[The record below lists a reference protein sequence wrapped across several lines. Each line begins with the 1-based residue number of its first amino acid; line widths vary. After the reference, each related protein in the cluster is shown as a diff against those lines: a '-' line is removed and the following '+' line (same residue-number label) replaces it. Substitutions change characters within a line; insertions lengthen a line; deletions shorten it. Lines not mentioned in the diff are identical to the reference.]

1 MESTLFTALT
11 PNEEA
16 NLSGG
21 TKKADD
27 VKKSVALKLASLNLA
42 FASNSTKQTAIGGN
56 GGNGGTITIGGGK
69 GSPVVIVKSNISAN
83 GGNGGDATNAN
94 QTAQGVA
101 N

>member
-21 TKKADD
+21 TKKEEI
-27 VKKSVALKLASLNLA
+27 KKSLNLKLSSLKIA
-42 FASNSTKQTAIGGN
+42 FANNNTKQTAVGGN
-56 GGNGGTITIGGGK
+56 GGNGGNITIGGGK
-69 GSPVVIVKSNISAN
+69 GSPVVIVKSNVSAD
-83 GGNGGDATNAN
+83 GGPGGEAINSN
-94 QTAQGVA
+94 STAQGVA

>member
-21 TKKADD
+21 TSKSD
-27 VKKSVALKLASLNLA
+27 VKKSVTLKLASLKFA
-42 FASNSTKQTAIGGN
+42 FASNSNKQTAIAGD

-69 GSPVVIVKSNISAN
+69 GSPVVIVKSTITAN